1 MRIIETAN
9 KAKIS
14 HVIINTITKANVG
27 YSDKTHAGEE
37 LIVERIIW
45 GDDNVSLVEYED
57 VENPEVVDET
67 TIYGGDVRVDNRAMI
82 ESNGQSYVKPQ
93 TT

>member
-14 HVIINTITKANVG
+14 HVIINKITKANVG
-27 YSDKTHAGEE
+27 YSDKADAEEE

-57 VENPEVVDET
+57 VDNPEVVDET
-67 TIYGGDVRVDNRAMI
+67 TIYGGNVRVNNKEMI
-82 ESNGQSYVKPQ
+82 RTNGQAYKV
-93 TT
+93 